1 MSGSFVERHC
11 GSGLLNETAEL
22 DRPPD
27 ADCPR
32 KPGSSIVAATLS
44 AIS

>member
-11 GSGLLNETAEL
+11 GSGLPTETAAP
-22 DRPPD
+22 DRV
-27 ADCPR
+27 ALAARSR
-32 KPGSSIVAATLS
+32 KPESSIVAAMLS